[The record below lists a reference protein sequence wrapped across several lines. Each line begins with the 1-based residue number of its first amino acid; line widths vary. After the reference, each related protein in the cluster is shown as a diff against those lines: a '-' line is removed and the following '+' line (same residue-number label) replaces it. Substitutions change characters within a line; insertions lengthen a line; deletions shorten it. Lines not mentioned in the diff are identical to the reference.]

1 MPKNKSTQ
9 TTSKTS
15 QIPPPV
21 HPCILGEAVLQFCC
35 EREGEGEEDI
45 WGKDNCPGMKTGGNW
60 GMGAEGEIVKAH
72 LAKGGERE
80 RNGARTESE
89 GGRVG
94 SVAQKVG
101 YMAEAGAG

>member
-72 LAKGGERE
+72 LAKGGERAKWSKD
-80 RNGARTESE
+80 G
-89 GGRVG
+89 
-94 SVAQKVG
+94 K
-101 YMAEAGAG
+101 

>member
-1 MPKNKSTQ
+1 
-9 TTSKTS
+9 
-15 QIPPPV
+15 
-21 HPCILGEAVLQFCC
+21 
-35 EREGEGEEDI
+35 
-45 WGKDNCPGMKTGGNW
+45 MKTGGNW